1 VFLLLRK
8 VQKSTKQYGSYIEK
22 IKQHILRRTV
32 GMQEV
37 AGKRAKEELWRG
49 GTNWEIRKGETSGG
63 ACYDLCAYKN
73 HISSEAV

>member
-1 VFLLLRK
+1 
-8 VQKSTKQYGSYIEK
+8 
-22 IKQHILRRTV
+22 
-32 GMQEV
+32 MQEV